1 MYSYGFGN
9 RRLEAQTEN
18 FGADSGSQN
27 NKMKIEGKIVQ
38 GYLKALTGLDQLPDG
53 DGGRSIELFRH
64 GTLTIKL
71 YAPRGTDPQHPHSRD
86 EIYVIAAGSGRFVRS
101 NREVSVS
108 PGDVLFVAAGETHRF
123 FDFSDDFAT
132 WVFFYGPQGGEPET
146 IG

>member
-1 MYSYGFGN
+1 
-9 RRLEAQTEN
+9 
-18 FGADSGSQN
+18 
-27 NKMKIEGKIVQ
+27 MKIEGKIVQ
-38 GYLKALTGLDQLPDG
+38 GYLKALTGLDQLPDNDG
-53 DGGRSIELFRH
+53 DRSIELFRH

-108 PGDVLFVAAGETHRF
+108 PGDVLFVGAGETHRF

-146 IG
+146 MA